1 MNEVAIRIKK
11 ELEKKGMSQKELCN
25 ITKISESAMS
35 KYLSNNISIRSDV
48 LAKISKA
55 LGVSMYALMGIQE
68 KEEDT
73 FNVCKTA
80 LLARSGTKLTNDEK
94 KELIDLIFGHD

>member
-1 MNEVAIRIKK
+1 MNDVAIRIKK

-48 LAKISKA
+48 LAKIARA
-55 LGVSMYALMGIQE
+55 LDVNIYSLMGIQDRE
-68 KEEDT
+68 GTTYDI
-73 FNVCKTA
+73 CKTA
-80 LLARSGTKLTNDEK
+80 LLARNGTNLSNDEK
-94 KELIDLIFGHD
+94 QELISLIFGHD